1 MDFDQDDDLEAEKE
15 YRSRFFK
22 LSERNFTDQEL
33 TKKYNNTKKI
43 NAPIEITNRYGPGSS
58 TILHE
63 SIPLEDEV
71 PIQQDGSNSEGE
83 DEEDLF
89 GDEQPDMENDANING
104 KQPDVDQND
113 DENSKQS
120 DEEIDDLF

>member
-83 DEEDLF
+83 EDEDLF
-89 GDEQPDMENDANING
+89 GDEQPDMENDDNING
-104 KQPDVDQND
+104 KQPDIDQND